1 MIKVEIDSVS
11 MRGNT
16 PVLVMELALAMK
28 SLRES
33 LAKRYGEVATEELI
47 SRAMEASKAEGD
59 INEIMSDLID
69 DVLFKI
75 LPKANINKDN
85 IREMPQALK
94 EVLRKMLEDM
104 IMLAIKD
111 AFSKIDK
118 ETESKLGSYASMNG
132 LF

>member
-1 MIKVEIDSVS
+1 MIKSEMGSVS
-11 MRGNT
+11 MRGT
-16 PVLVMELALAMK
+16 APVLISELALAMK

-33 LAKRYGEVATEELI
+33 LAKEYGESATEELI

-59 INEIMSDLID
+59 LDEIMSDLID

-94 EVLRKMLEDM
+94 EVLHKMLEDM
-104 IMLAIKD
+104 IIH
-111 AFSKIDK
+111 
-118 ETESKLGSYASMNG
+118 
-132 LF
+132 

>member
-1 MIKVEIDSVS
+1 MIKSEMGSVS
-11 MRGNT
+11 MRGTT
-16 PVLVMELALAMK
+16 PVLISELALAMK

-33 LAKRYGEVATEELI
+33 LAKRYGDVATEEMI

-59 INEIMSDLID
+59 LDEIMSDLID

-94 EVLRKMLEDM
+94 EALRKAFEDL
-104 IMLAIKD
+104 IMH
-111 AFSKIDK
+111 
-118 ETESKLGSYASMNG
+118 
-132 LF
+132 

>member
-1 MIKVEIDSVS
+1 MIKSEMGSVS
-11 MRGNT
+11 MRGTT
-16 PVLVMELALAMK
+16 PMLISELALVVKGM
-28 SLRES
+28 RES
-33 LAKRYGEVATEELI
+33 LAKEYGESATEELI

-59 INEIMSDLID
+59 LNEIMSDLID

-104 IMLAIKD
+104 IMH
-111 AFSKIDK
+111 
-118 ETESKLGSYASMNG
+118 
-132 LF
+132 

>member
-1 MIKVEIDSVS
+1 MIKSEMGSVS
-11 MRGNT
+11 MRGTT
-16 PVLVMELALAMK
+16 PVLISELALAMK

-33 LAKRYGEVATEELI
+33 LAKRYGDVATEEMI

-59 INEIMSDLID
+59 LDEIMSDLID

-94 EVLRKMLEDM
+94 EVLHKMLEDM
-104 IMLAIKD
+104 IMH
-111 AFSKIDK
+111 
-118 ETESKLGSYASMNG
+118 
-132 LF
+132 